1 VANGRL
7 EKFLNRFADVRGH
20 EAHAALYLSGFFFLI
35 TFTFYIIKPV
45 KESFLIGFASSASW
59 PYADL
64 ATALLIGFVV
74 ALNTRL
80 LNRLPRRTYISVTI
94 LFFIGC
100 LLVFWYTFDV
110 YLKSLVS
117 TPVADSSGGIFF
129 VWLPLA
135 IMKAKTIPVFVFSFW
150 TDVFIAM
157 SVTQFWIAVND
168 VFDPYQGKRLVGL
181 FVTGGLFG
189 GIAGSSVAALMVF
202 AKLISAGNLLLL
214 CPVLLLLA
222 LMMVNLVYAEQ
233 KQLRETAGAEV
244 DPVQA
249 GARVGYWESFLAVK
263 RSRYLLLL
271 AATLASAMVAGSLIN
286 FQFKLAVKS
295 LFSDTNDRTFFVS
308 VFFLGILVLSTVFH
322 LATTGRILRSFGI
335 RWALLVAPAL
345 LLAGSLSVFLVSMG
359 ALLAWAS
366 MVRGGDKLFD
376 NTIGQSVRELLY
388 IPVHSD
394 VKYKAKIFI
403 DMFVNKFAT
412 GLGAGLYWA
421 LYRLSGFDYKTDI
434 AQVREIGILVVVFLV
449 LWIAMTRAVY
459 AEYPAVLKKD
469 IRRKWDEGDKIVSD
483 NVDVD
488 LTRDVFD
495 ALQSRER
502 STTLYLMNVFDLVRK
517 NHLTP
522 ELKEVLGIKQDELRA
537 RSMDCL
543 FDAGGEVLF
552 HGLDEAIVDKDL
564 ASVIDLVFLLPS
576 YQEVMGKRL
585 AEDAGS
591 ASEVDRM
598 DAAKLV
604 GLMVH
609 SPETLQFLELFLQD
623 TSPEVVTYALRSAA
637 VHRRAEHVP
646 HILRQLGNPLTAMEA
661 QGTLSE
667 YGPGIEDKLKAALG
681 DEGEALGVRRA
692 IPVVLARFGTQRSAD
707 ILFDELA
714 RRSGDVEQEL
724 IDALYKIRADRP
736 GVRFREK
743 QVRPEILFLIEK
755 SYAIVL
761 NAPGRVAGDTSFGL
775 PSEAKAALDIKIK
788 RVFDLMTLLH
798 PSEDIVKACQNIL
811 QGTRKSGDY
820 SLSLLDDILDR
831 ELKALLFP
839 LIEDLPLEERVLRMK
854 KAMRLK

>member
-1 VANGRL
+1 LANSRL

-45 KESFLIGFASSASW
+45 KESLLIGINPAWW

-80 LNRLPRRTYISVTI
+80 LNRMPRRTYISATI
-94 LFFIGC
+94 LSFIC
-100 LLVFWYTFDV
+100 SLLVFWYAFDV
-110 YLKSLVS
+110 SLKKTVQS
-117 TPVADSSGGIFF
+117 PVADSSGGIFF
-129 VWLPLA
+129 IGLPLL
-135 IMKAKTIPVFVFSFW
+135 IIKAGAIPVFVFSFW
-150 TDVFIAM
+150 TDVFIAL

-168 VFDPYQGKRLVGL
+168 VFNPYQGKRLVGL

-189 GIAGSSVAALMVF
+189 GIAGSALAALMVF
-202 AKLISAGNLLLL
+202 AKLISAGNLLLV
-214 CPVLLLLA
+214 CPVILLFA

-233 KQLRETAGAEV
+233 KQLKEIAGAEA

-249 GARVGYWESFLAVK
+249 GARFGYWESFLAIK

-286 FQFKLAVKS
+286 FQFKFVVKS
-295 LFSDTNDRTFFVS
+295 GYPNDNDRTIFVS
-308 VFFLGILVLSTVFH
+308 LFFLTILVLSTVFH

-345 LLAGSLSVFLVSMG
+345 LLAGSLSVFLVSLG
-359 ALLAWAS
+359 GLLAWAS
-366 MVRGGDKLFD
+366 IVRGGDKLFD
-376 NTIGQSVRELLY
+376 NTISQSVRELLY
-388 IPVHSD
+388 IPVPAD
-394 VKYKAKIFI
+394 IKYKAKIFI

-412 GLGAGLYWA
+412 GLGAGLYWV
-421 LYRLSGFDYKTDI
+421 LFRLSNFDYKTDV
-434 AQVREIGILVVVFLV
+434 AKVREIGILVIVFLV
-449 LWIAMTRAVY
+449 LWIVLTRAVY

-469 IRRKWDEGDKIVSD
+469 IRRKWDEGDKIITETI
-483 NVDVD
+483 DVT

-517 NHLTP
+517 NNLTP
-522 ELKEVLGIKQDELRA
+522 ELKELLGIKRDELRA
-537 RSMDCL
+537 RSMDSL

-552 HGLDEAIVDKDL
+552 HSLDETIADKDL

-598 DAAKLV
+598 DAAKLI
-604 GLMVH
+604 GLMVQ
-609 SPETLQFLELFLQD
+609 SPETLRFLEGFLQD
-623 TSPEVVTYALRSAA
+623 PSPEVVTYALRSAA

-646 HILRQLGNPLTAMEA
+646 LILRQLGNPLTTLEA
-661 QGTLSE
+661 QGTLVD
-667 YGPGIEDKLKAALG
+667 YGLGIEDQLTAALA
-681 DEGEALGVRRA
+681 DESEPVEVRRA

-707 ILFDELA
+707 ILLDELA
-714 RRSGDVEQEL
+714 RRREDIEQEL
-724 IDALYKIRADRP
+724 IDALYKLRAERSD
-736 GVRFREK
+736 VRFRGK
-743 QVRPEILFLIEK
+743 QVRPELLHLIEK
-755 SYAIVL
+755 GYAICL
-761 NAPGRVAGDTSFGL
+761 NAPGPAAGGEASGL
-775 PSEAKAALDIKIK
+775 TSEAKAALDIKVK
-788 RVFDLMTLLH
+788 RIFDLMTLLH

-811 QGTRKSGDY
+811 QGTRKAIDY
-820 SLSLLDDILDR
+820 SLSLLDDLLDR

-839 LIEDLPLEERVLRMK
+839 LIEDLPLEERIQRMK